1 MFMSSRFPIEFF
13 EQLVKKNMMRDE
25 VIDDLETTLVDGDPT
40 EDMHSLEE
48 TAEDRVITLKF

>member
-25 VIDDLETTLVDGDPT
+25 VIDDLEATLVDGDPT
-40 EDMHSLEE
+40 EDMHSLEDTIPE
-48 TAEDRVITLKF
+48 RIITLKF